1 MKDSPEDLSARSRRV
16 TLGETDERRL
26 GLALESSH
34 ESRLLHQAGLDFD
47 AEDAVLPGD
56 EAVADRVAKRVL
68 TQVRAVREL
77 RRSKPAGRRR
87 LSRWAFAA
95 AAALL
100 SAIATAGTMI
110 AVRHFETTA
119 GYREWL
125 EAPAEKTPVVKA
137 PLPLETAVR
146 AEPPP
151 SSVPSVAVEAAVPT
165 PAPTPKSKA
174 ERPTSAEN
182 AAELFASASLARR
195 EGGSAA
201 AIALYDSLQSR
212 YPNSPEARA
221 ADLPLGML
229 HLQRGQAR
237 QALVHFQR
245 LRQKNPRG
253 QMASEALWGE
263 AQALS
268 SLGRSADAARA
279 YAEIAE
285 KYPASPYAAAARSKL
300 EASRSKP

>member
-77 RRSKPAGRRR
+77 RRSAPAGRRR

-110 AVRHFETTA
+110 AVRHFETKA

-125 EAPAEKTPVVKA
+125 EAPAEKAPVVKA
-137 PLPLETAVR
+137 PPLKTAVR
-146 AEPPP
+146 VEPAP
-151 SSVPSVAVEAAVPT
+151 STAPSVAVEAPVPT
-165 PAPTPKSKA
+165 PTPTPKSKS
-174 ERPTSAEN
+174 ERPASAEN

-253 QMASEALWGE
+253 QVASEALWGE

-285 KYPASPYAAAARSKL
+285 RYPASPYAAAARSKL

>member
-77 RRSKPAGRRR
+77 RRGAPAGRRR

-110 AVRHFETTA
+110 AVRHFETKA

-125 EAPAEKTPVVKA
+125 EAPAEKARVVKA
-137 PLPLETAVR
+137 PPLKTAVR
-146 AEPPP
+146 VEPAP
-151 SSVPSVAVEAAVPT
+151 STAPSVAVEAPVPT
-165 PAPTPKSKA
+165 PTPKSKS
-174 ERPTSAEN
+174 ERPAAAEN

-195 EGGSAA
+195 EGGGAA

-279 YAEIAE
+279 YAEIAQ

>member
-77 RRSKPAGRRR
+77 RRSTPAGRRR

-110 AVRHFETTA
+110 AVRHFETKA
-119 GYREWL
+119 GYREWF
-125 EAPAEKTPVVKA
+125 EAPAERTSVVKA
-137 PLPLETAVR
+137 PLPLKTAVR
-146 AEPPP
+146 VEPAPNTA
-151 SSVPSVAVEAAVPT
+151 PSVAMEAPSV
-165 PAPTPKSKA
+165 PAPAPKSKS
-174 ERPTSAEN
+174 ERPASAEN

>member
-77 RRSKPAGRRR
+77 RRSTPAGRRR

-110 AVRHFETTA
+110 AVRHFETKA

-125 EAPAEKTPVVKA
+125 EMPAEKASVVKA
-137 PLPLETAVR
+137 PPLKTAVR
-146 AEPPP
+146 VEPAPNTA
-151 SSVPSVAVEAAVPT
+151 PSVAVEAPVST
-165 PAPTPKSKA
+165 PAPKSKS
-174 ERPTSAEN
+174 ERPAWAEN

-279 YAEIAE
+279 YAEIAQ

>member
-77 RRSKPAGRRR
+77 RRSTPAGRRR

-110 AVRHFETTA
+110 AVRHFETKA
-119 GYREWL
+119 GYREWF
-125 EAPAEKTPVVKA
+125 EAPAERTPVVKA
-137 PLPLETAVR
+137 PLPLKTAVR
-146 AEPPP
+146 VEPAPNTA
-151 SSVPSVAVEAAVPT
+151 PSVAMEAPSV
-165 PAPTPKSKA
+165 PAPAPKSKS
-174 ERPTSAEN
+174 ERPASAEN

>member
-77 RRSKPAGRRR
+77 RRSTPAGKRR

-110 AVRHFETTA
+110 AVRHFETKA

-125 EAPAEKTPVVKA
+125 EMPAEKASVVKA
-137 PLPLETAVR
+137 PPLKTAVR
-146 AEPPP
+146 VEPAPNTA
-151 SSVPSVAVEAAVPT
+151 PSVAVEAPVST
-165 PAPTPKSKA
+165 PAPKSKS
-174 ERPTSAEN
+174 ERPAWAEN

-279 YAEIAE
+279 YAEIAQ

>member
-100 SAIATAGTMI
+100 SAIATAGTML
-110 AVRHFETTA
+110 AVRHFETKA

-125 EAPAEKTPVVKA
+125 EAPADTAPVVKA
-137 PLPLETAVR
+137 PPPLKTAVR
-146 AEPPP
+146 VEPAP
-151 SSVPSVAVEAAVPT
+151 SAAPSVAVETAAVPT
-165 PAPTPKSKA
+165 PKSKP
-174 ERPTSAEN
+174 ERSASAEN

-268 SLGRSADAARA
+268 SLGRSADAARV
-279 YAEIAE
+279 
-285 KYPASPYAAAARSKL
+285 R
-300 EASRSKP
+300 

>member
-26 GLALESSH
+26 GLALESSQ

-68 TQVRAVREL
+68 TQVRAVRET
-77 RRSKPAGRRR
+77 RRSAPAGRRR

-100 SAIATAGTMI
+100 SAIATAGTML
-110 AVRHFETTA
+110 AVRHFDLKA
-119 GYREWL
+119 GYREWF
-125 EAPAEKTPVVKA
+125 EAPAETAPVVKA
-137 PLPLETAVR
+137 PLPLKTAVR
-146 AEPPP
+146 AEP
-151 SSVPSVAVEAAVPT
+151 VPSAEPPAVLEAA
-165 PAPTPKSKA
+165 PAPIQKSRP
-174 ERPTSAEN
+174 ERSASVQN

-229 HLQRGQAR
+229 HLQRGQSR

-285 KYPASPYAAAARSKL
+285 KYPASPYAAAARAKL